1 MGIIAMDAFI
11 YVQLMSVN
19 VGGPDESTD
28 VVPLL
33 LYKTAFR
40 DNSQYGMAAAMGVAM
55 LIVTLVFAVLEHAAL
70 APRAHRILGMAR

>member
-55 LIVTLVFAVLEHAAL
+55 LIVTLVFAILSMRL
-70 APRAHRILGMAR
+70 SRRDRIEF